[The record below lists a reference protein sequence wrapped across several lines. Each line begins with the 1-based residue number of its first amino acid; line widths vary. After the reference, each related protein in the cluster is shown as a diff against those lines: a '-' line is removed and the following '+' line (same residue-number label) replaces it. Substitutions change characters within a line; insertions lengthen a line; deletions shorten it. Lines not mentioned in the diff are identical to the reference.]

1 MLLSA
6 ETSLTTA
13 APAATETL
21 FGASTS
27 AASASTSAA
36 STSAA
41 TASPSGGECRA
52 CRGRHEAHTCSRR
65 GTPHGAGTGRDG
77 KGTTSATSA
86 TSAGTATTSL
96 AVMQSPDGKG
106 VQRDRTPTNTARDR
120 REILSELIKREGA
133 LPAVVM
139 RGFLQSEMRGDGG
152 VGASASGGGA
162 GQHDGERRGKAVQ
175 IDYRTVVR
183 IIGEMEKDGEVR
195 TLEADHPTKKD
206 RDDPARPA
214 TMQIVIAAHLADD
227 GPEVQRLLESLSARV
242 ATHESVAG
250 GDTWKKMTMRLTA
263 DMRAKRRDRAARDAP
278 PLQRSAADQE
288 EEERSDEIAA
298 RRDQLQGKGA

>member
-6 ETSLTTA
+6 DTSLTTA
-13 APAATETL
+13 P
-21 FGASTS
+21 
-27 AASASTSAA
+27 
-36 STSAA
+36 
-41 TASPSGGECRA
+41 ASPSGGECRA

-77 KGTTSATSA
+77 KGTTSAKGTSRGSAAAAA
-86 TSAGTATTSL
+86 TSTSTAAATSL

-162 GQHDGERRGKAVQ
+162 GHDGERRGKAVQ

-195 TLEADHPTKKD
+195 TLEADHPTQKD
-206 RDDPARPA
+206 RDEPARPA

-227 GPEVQRLLESLSARV
+227 GPEVQRL
-242 ATHESVAG
+242 
-250 GDTWKKMTMRLTA
+250 RL
-263 DMRAKRRDRAARDAP
+263 RLPAA
-278 PLQRSAADQE
+278 
-288 EEERSDEIAA
+288 
-298 RRDQLQGKGA
+298 

>member
-6 ETSLTTA
+6 DTSLTTA
-13 APAATETL
+13 P
-21 FGASTS
+21 
-27 AASASTSAA
+27 
-36 STSAA
+36 
-41 TASPSGGECRA
+41 ASPSGGECRA

-77 KGTTSATSA
+77 KGTTSAKGTSRGSAAAAA
-86 TSAGTATTSL
+86 TSTSTAAATSL

-195 TLEADHPTKKD
+195 TLEADHPTQKD
-206 RDDPARPA
+206 RDEPARPA

-227 GPEVQRLLESLSARV
+227 GPEVQRLHRAAAAAAHASPRCIGLQPPPHGVAASAAWGCRLRCPRLQVQRLLESLSARV

-250 GDTWKKMTMRLTA
+250 GAPSPNPTPTPTPHPNPD
-263 DMRAKRRDRAARDAP
+263 RRP
-278 PLQRSAADQE
+278 PSQ
-288 EEERSDEIAA
+288 
-298 RRDQLQGKGA
+298 

>member
-1 MLLSA
+1 SRGSA
-6 ETSLTTA
+6 AAAATSTSTA
-13 APAATETL
+13 AA
-21 FGASTS
+21 
-27 AASASTSAA
+27 
-36 STSAA
+36 
-41 TASPSGGECRA
+41 
-52 CRGRHEAHTCSRR
+52 
-65 GTPHGAGTGRDG
+65 
-77 KGTTSATSA
+77 
-86 TSAGTATTSL
+86 TSL

-195 TLEADHPTKKD
+195 TLEADHPTQKD

-227 GPEVQRLLESLSARV
+227 GPEVQRL
-242 ATHESVAG
+242 H
-250 GDTWKKMTMRLTA
+250 
-263 DMRAKRRDRAARDAP
+263 RAA
-278 PLQRSAADQE
+278 AA
-288 EEERSDEIAA
+288 AA
-298 RRDQLQGKGA
+298 HASPRC

>member
-1 MLLSA
+1 MGVSYLLLTTTTHCSPLTSHNSLFTAHDSLFTTRTYYLLLEQHGVAVKSELYGRTSAFRLVLLSA

-152 VGASASGGGA
+152 MGASASGGGA

-195 TLEADHPTKKD
+195 TLEADHPTQKD
-206 RDDPARPA
+206 RDEPARPA
-214 TMQIVIAAHLADD
+214 TMQAEAAL
-227 GPEVQRLLESLSARV
+227 
-242 ATHESVAG
+242 
-250 GDTWKKMTMRLTA
+250 
-263 DMRAKRRDRAARDAP
+263 
-278 PLQRSAADQE
+278 
-288 EEERSDEIAA
+288 
-298 RRDQLQGKGA
+298 

>member
-1 MLLSA
+1 
-6 ETSLTTA
+6 
-13 APAATETL
+13 
-21 FGASTS
+21 
-27 AASASTSAA
+27 
-36 STSAA
+36 
-41 TASPSGGECRA
+41 
-52 CRGRHEAHTCSRR
+52 
-65 GTPHGAGTGRDG
+65 
-77 KGTTSATSA
+77 
-86 TSAGTATTSL
+86 
-96 AVMQSPDGKG
+96 MQSPDGKG

-152 VGASASGGGA
+152 MGASASGGGA

-227 GPEVQRLLESLSARV
+227 GPEVQRLHRVAAAAAHASPRCIGLQPPPHGVAASAAWGCRLRCLRLQVQRLLESLSARV

-298 RRDQLQGKGA
+298 RRDQLQGEGAALQPLSAATAPYSGYTPLEAAAPTP